1 MSRVAVVVALLVLSV
16 GQAASWARPV
26 FACSGGGALDQ
37 VAASDVIVGGQVL
50 GWTALPEGAGR
61 GGFVPVRLEMRID
74 HAWKGSPGPPI
85 VDSTSLML
93 LPTFDGAGVTTGY
106 RIEWAGSSG
115 ACGAL
120 DDDPTGMYAV
130 FGLSRLP
137 DGSLRTHLLTRF
149 YIGIEPY
156 GATALPRL
164 QGLGLPATGSGGA
177 TGDSMPMVLA
187 LFASGAA
194 LVALAALM
202 RRSGL
207 RQRAGE
213 HTG

>member
-1 MSRVAVVVALLVLSV
+1 MSRVAVVVALVLLV

-26 FACSGGGALDQ
+26 FACSADSAFDP
-37 VAASDVIVGGQVL
+37 VAASDVIVNGQVL

-74 HAWKGSPGPPI
+74 DVVKGSPDAAI
-85 VDSTSLML
+85 VDQTSLML
-93 LPTFDGAGVTTGY
+93 LPTFDGQGAVTGY
-106 RIEWAGSSG
+106 RIQWSGASG

-120 DDDPTGMYAV
+120 DEDPTGMYAV
-130 FGLSRLP
+130 FGLSRQL
-137 DGSLRTHLLTRF
+137 DGSLRTNRLTTF
-149 YIGIEPY
+149 YIGSDRFD
-156 GATALPRL
+156 ASALPQL
-164 QGLGLPATGSGGA
+164 EGVALPAAGSGGA

-202 RRSGL
+202 RRSGP

-213 HTG
+213 RTG